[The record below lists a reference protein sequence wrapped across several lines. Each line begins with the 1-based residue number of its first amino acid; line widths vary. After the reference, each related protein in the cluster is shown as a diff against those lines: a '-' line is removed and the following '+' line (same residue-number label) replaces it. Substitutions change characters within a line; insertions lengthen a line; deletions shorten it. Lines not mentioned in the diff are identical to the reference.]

1 MERDV
6 PKEIVERSKAW
17 RFYFG
22 FWYAVHYTLGVV
34 AILSS
39 LTVAYLA
46 FAVQGRAL
54 IAGFSL
60 VAAICTAL
68 NYFLFP
74 YRNAQGYVKAWRQ
87 ITSAMIKY
95 RTDPNTDV
103 GILHRAIDEG
113 ESKIAKTR

>member
-6 PKEIVERSKAW
+6 PKEIIERSNAW

-22 FWYAVHYTLGVV
+22 FWYALHYIFGII

-39 LTVAYLA
+39 LIVAYLA
-46 FAVQGRAL
+46 FAVQSKIL

-60 VAAICTAL
+60 TAAIFTAL

-74 YRNAQGYVKAWRQ
+74 YRNAQGYVKAWRL
-87 ITSAMIKY
+87 ITSSMIKY
-95 RTDPNTDV
+95 RIDPHSDIS
-103 GILHRAIDEG
+103 ILHNAIDEG
-113 ESKIAKTR
+113 EAEIAKTR